1 MKGIILSHFH
11 SAKLNLAILLC
22 PIAGAAATERPNIL
36 WIIAEDASPHIGC
49 YGETVIK
56 TPRLDQ
62 LARDGIRFSQ
72 AFVTAPVCSPCRSA
86 MITGIYQT
94 TLGAQN
100 HRSQQTARKGGG
112 NTAYYDSYELPEA
125 VKLVPELFKEA
136 GYFTTLGDGPE
147 CRKLGKTDYNFIFDP
162 SVYHGADW
170 RLCPSDRPFFA
181 QIMLKGGKDWQRVQR
196 WTDPD
201 RVKLPPYYP
210 EHPVFRKRWAAY
222 LDSWTKQDREV
233 GQILN
238 DLENAGV
245 AENTIVFF
253 WTDHGLTQARAKQF
267 LYDEGIKIPLLVRFG
282 DKRMKGTVRD
292 DLILQIDV
300 AATSLALAE
309 ISAPDNMHGRNVFQA
324 NYTPRSMIVSA
335 RDRCDETVD
344 IIRCIR
350 TNRFKYIRNFMSYRS
365 HTQPNETKDDE
376 DFLLTLRALHDA
388 GKLTELQ
395 SRILAPTRPVEE
407 LYDLQSDP
415 FETVNLAN
423 RPEFR
428 NTLEDLRNQL
438 HSWMKESGD
447 TGLIPEPILEDM
459 GRTFDNKYFI
469 LKQPRHRNLIGD
481 LINLVEAGEQGRID
495 SLHNALMS
503 PDPSH
508 RYWAAT
514 WLGINGGEKSIHL
527 LEERLKD
534 PVSTVRIAAARSL
547 HQLGSTQN
555 TVQIIADEI
564 GDYNLI
570 NGLFAMRALEWIGHD
585 SAWEYRRIKDA
596 RNHPYEYVRRIA
608 NRLST
613 TGIDQKSGL

>member
-1 MKGIILSHFH
+1 MKGLILSQLHH
-11 SAKLNLAILLC
+11 AKLTLAILLC
-22 PIAGAAATERPNIL
+22 PIAGAAATNRPNIL
-36 WIIAEDASPHIGC
+36 WIIGEDASPHIGC
-49 YGETVIK
+49 YGETLIK

-62 LARDGIRFSQ
+62 MANNGIRFSQ

-112 NTAYYDSYELPEA
+112 NTAYYDSYELPET

-136 GYFTTLGDGPE
+136 GYFTTLGQGPD

-162 SVYHGADW
+162 AVYDGADW
-170 RLCPSDRPFFA
+170 RLCPPDRPFFA
-181 QIMLKGGKDWQRVQR
+181 QIMLSGGKDWQRVQR
-196 WTDPD
+196 RTDPG
-201 RVKLPPYYP
+201 RVQLPPYYP
-210 EHPVFRKRWAAY
+210 NHPVLRKRWAAY

-233 GQILN
+233 GRILD
-238 DLENAGV
+238 DLEKAGV

-253 WTDHGLTQARAKQF
+253 WTDHGLAQARAKQF
-267 LYDEGIKIPLLVRFG
+267 LYDEGMRIPLLVRFG
-282 DKRMKGTVRD
+282 DGRLKGTVRD

-309 ISAPDNMHGRNVFQA
+309 ISATDNMHGRNVFQA

-365 HTQPNETKDDE
+365 HTQPNESKDDE
-376 DFLLTLRALHDA
+376 DFLLTIRALHVS

-428 NTLEDLRNQL
+428 NTLDDLRNRL
-438 HSWMKESGD
+438 YSWMKDTGD

-459 GRTFDNKYFI
+459 GRTYDNKYFI
-469 LKQPRHRNLIGD
+469 LKQQRHRNLIGN
-481 LINLVEAGEQGRID
+481 LINLIEAGEQGRTD
-495 SLHNALMS
+495 LLHNALKS
-503 PDPSH
+503 SDPSH

-514 WLGINGGEKSIHL
+514 WLGINGSANSMRL
-527 LEERLKD
+527 LEERLND
-534 PVSTVRIAAARSL
+534 RVPAVRIATARSL
-547 HQLGSTQN
+547 YQLGSSQN

-570 NGLFAMRALEWIGHD
+570 NGLFAIRALEWIGDH
-585 SAWEYRRIKDA
+585 SAPERQRIREA
-596 RNHPYEYVRRIA
+596 QNHPYEYVRRIA

-613 TGIDQKSGL
+613 TDISQKTD